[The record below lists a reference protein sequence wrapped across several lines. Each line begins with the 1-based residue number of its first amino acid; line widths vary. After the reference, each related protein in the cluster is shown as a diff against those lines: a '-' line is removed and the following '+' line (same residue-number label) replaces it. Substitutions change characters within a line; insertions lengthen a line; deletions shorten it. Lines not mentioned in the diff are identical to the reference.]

1 MYTDLIFTLAENWVG
16 WWGQGGWMVSG
27 GKKDS
32 PTLYYETG
40 ITSKQKHHMGITI
53 LENYWSISLIKI
65 NIKITKQNIHNLNP
79 VAHKMDNITQ
89 PNEFISVMQGWLKHQ
104 KSMRC
109 TYYINEQRRKVFD
122 CLNRYKKRI

>member
-1 MYTDLIFTLAENWVG
+1 
-16 WWGQGGWMVSG
+16 
-27 GKKDS
+27 
-32 PTLYYETG
+32 
-40 ITSKQKHHMGITI
+40 MGITI

-122 CLNRYKKRI
+122 CLNRYKKKI